1 MVDDELKNAIRH
13 GNATQIRTL
22 LLETEAP
29 LLTLARPGQ
38 PLMRMPPLA
47 YAIETL
53 AGPRA
58 LEALIDDGVGDSY
71 YIICGEDPDAQHY
84 DERYVLRRSPLT
96 HALMRGL
103 YPPERRLWCADAL
116 NALLAAG
123 ADATAAWTD
132 HNALLEEEGSN
143 SSLLLHALV
152 ALQDTPADLL
162 QGDMARI
169 VLPLLRHGAHLTT
182 ASSSI
187 NGVASTLGRAAAFS
201 VAGPRRFVSAFL
213 AELLPHYANDDDRRV
228 LRATTHDGRS
238 LLEMT
243 KPSVAALRN
252 VYAEELERQVDA
264 LPDELQA
271 RILDHLRRRSP
282 QA

>member
-71 YIICGEDPDAQHY
+71 YIICGEDPDEQHY

-123 ADATAAWTD
+123 DDATAAWTD
-132 HNALLEEEGSN
+132 HNALLEEEGSS

-169 VLPLLRHGAHLTT
+169 VLPLLLHGAHLTT
-182 ASSSI
+182 TSSSI
-187 NGVASTLGRAAAFS
+187 NGVASTLGRAVAFS

-213 AELLPHYANDDDRRV
+213 AELLQHYANDDDRRV
-228 LRATTHDGRS
+228 LRATAYDGRS
-238 LLEMT
+238 LPEMT

-252 VYAEELERQVDA
+252 VYVGR
-264 LPDELQA
+264 A
-271 RILDHLRRRSP
+271 RAAGGRSAGRAAGAHP
-282 QA
+282 